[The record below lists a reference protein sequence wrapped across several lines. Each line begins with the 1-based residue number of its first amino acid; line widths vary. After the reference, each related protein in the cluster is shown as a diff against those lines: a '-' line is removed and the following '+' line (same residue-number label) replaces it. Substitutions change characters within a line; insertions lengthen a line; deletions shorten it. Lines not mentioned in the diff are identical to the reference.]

1 MKKILDNFY
10 KYLTLFAAIFVILI
24 VLGIFISLYLNS
36 KLAIDTF
43 GFIKFALSK
52 AWNPG
57 KDIYGGLPA
66 IFGTIVSTILA
77 LLIATPI
84 ALGIGIFL
92 SEICPQ
98 KFKNPFSTA
107 IELLAAIPSI
117 IYGMWAL
124 FFLAPFVSKYIAPL
138 FGAHTTGICIF
149 TASLVLAI
157 MIIPYIAAIVRD
169 AIDNVPNV
177 LKESAY
183 GLGANKYEVV
193 RHVIL
198 PYTKTVILGAIILAL
213 GRALGETM
221 AVTFVMGNVFKI
233 PQSLFEPG
241 TSITVKIANE
251 FNEAYTDL
259 YTSSLFLLGFILFIM
274 SFAFISLAKV
284 FILKRKIKA

>member
-1 MKKILDNFY
+1 VKSWFDKVY
-10 KYLTLFAAIFVILI
+10 KSFTLISAIIVILVVI
-24 VLGIFISLYLNS
+24 GIFISLYLNS

-43 GFIKFALSK
+43 GFIKFILSST
-52 AWNPG
+52 WNPG
-57 KDIYGGLPA
+57 QDIYGGLPA
-66 IFGTIVSTILA
+66 IFGTIIST
-77 LLIATPI
+77 LIALIIAAPI

-98 KFKNPFSTA
+98 RFKNIFSTA

-124 FFLAPFVSKYIAPL
+124 FFLAPFVSKHIAPL
-138 FGAHTTGICIF
+138 FGKQTTGICVF
-149 TASLVLAI
+149 TAGLVLAI

-169 AIDNVPNV
+169 AIDNVPSV

-183 GLGANKYEVV
+183 ALGANKYEVV
-193 RHVIL
+193 KNIII

-233 PQSLFEPG
+233 PKSLFEPG

-259 YTSSLFLLGFILFIM
+259 YVSSLFLLGFILFIM
-274 SFAFISLAKV
+274 SFTFISLAKAV
-284 FILKRKIKA
+284 ILKKKIKA

>member
-52 AWNPG
+52 AWNPS
-57 KDIYGGLPA
+57 KEIYGGLPA

>member
-1 MKKILDNFY
+1 VKKILDNFY

-52 AWNPG
+52 VWNPS
-57 KDIYGGLPA
+57 KEIYGGLPA

>member
-52 AWNPG
+52 VWNPS
-57 KDIYGGLPA
+57 KEIYGGLPA

>member
-1 MKKILDNFY
+1 MKNFLDKLY
-10 KYLTLFAAIFVILI
+10 KYLTLLAATIVILVVI
-24 VLGIFISLYLNS
+24 GIFFSLYLNS
-36 KLAIDTF
+36 KLALDTF
-43 GFIKFALSK
+43 GLIKFALSST
-52 AWNPG
+52 WNPSQE
-57 KDIYGGLPA
+57 IYGGLPA
-66 IFGTIVSTILA
+66 IFGTVVSTLIA
-77 LLIATPI
+77 LIIATPI

-98 KFKNPFSTA
+98 KLKNTFSTA

-124 FFLAPFVSKYIAPL
+124 FFLAPFVAKYIAPL
-138 FGAHTTGICIF
+138 FGKQTTGICIF
-149 TASLVLAI
+149 TAGLVLAI

-193 RHVIL
+193 RHVII

-221 AVTFVMGNVFKI
+221 AVTFVMGDVFKI
-233 PQSLFEPG
+233 PHSLFEPG

-259 YTSSLFLLGFILFIM
+259 YTSSLFLLGLFY
-274 SFAFISLAKV
+274 L
-284 FILKRKIKA
+284 L